1 MTNATTG
8 TCVVI
13 YLNEKIR
20 RDRFHKTSPPNIKQ
34 NTTTEDLQLWSQST
48 VKICEHFEKTQ
59 YLHLEGQTS
68 HEEAFRGFRHSLRC
82 LFIQCTDNSRMFL
95 WNDKM
100 LPDYTGPKDSNLYS
114 LYSDSLKCH
123 FMKTCGRTWLR
134 QQAFLQHFVADATK
148 RVDRGTCVVETDV
161 TRREKI
167 WSLYK
172 TKNCE

>member
-20 RDRFHKTSPPNIKQ
+20 RDRFHKISPPNIKQ
-34 NTTTEDLQLWSQST
+34 NTATEDLPLWSQST
-48 VKICEHFEKTQ
+48 VTICERFEETQ
-59 YLHLEGQTS
+59 YLHLE
-68 HEEAFRGFRHSLRC
+68 EAFKGFRHSLRC

-95 WNDKM
+95 RNDKM
-100 LPDYTGPKDSNLYS
+100 LPDYTAPKDSNLYS

-123 FMKTCGRTWLR
+123 FMKTCGRTWLS
-134 QQAFLQHFVADATK
+134 QQAFLQLFVADATK

-161 TRREKI
+161 TRREN
-167 WSLYK
+167 L
-172 TKNCE
+172 EPQ